1 MLTLSWT
8 FGQTVENQPKSER
21 YGSWAQMANMAGVRK
36 LQPNLRVQP
45 MVIDP
50 FAINELD
57 YYLVSHFHS
66 DHIDP
71 YTAAAIL
78 NNPKLEHVKFIGPYH
93 CGRIWE
99 GWGVPKNVSS
109 LLNQVTLSN

>member
-1 MLTLSWT
+1 MVPADNFAMWWLGNCGTWIKIPDGANVVMDLWSNR
-8 FGQTVENQPKSER
+8 GKSTKKGKDMVR
-21 YGSWAQMANMAGVRK
+21 GHQMANMAGVRK

-57 YYLVSHFHS
+57 YYLVSYFHS

-78 NNPKLEHVKFIGPYH
+78 NNP
-93 CGRIWE
+93 
-99 GWGVPKNVSS
+99 
-109 LLNQVTLSN
+109 